1 MLHWLTQLRLAQKF
15 TLLGLLT
22 LAMVAFPSALYLKQT
37 ITDVRQAHRQAEGV
51 PVLMALNMVIQHTQV
66 HRGLSAGVLSGN
78 EGMQQ
83 RRVTAKEAVNQA
95 LGNAAAILVQ
105 NNAPVQEQQRLQ
117 KWQTTWQALEQ
128 AVAAN
133 KVEVADSFA
142 RHTDL
147 IAELMMINEE
157 LLVAYHLQSNEDP
170 ANVALLQAALV
181 QAPQLTEGVGQM
193 RGMGTGFLTQAFLS
207 VDDRGAFRALI
218 SQTTTFQKQVG
229 RFIRRAMTLN
239 PAYQQEL
246 GGLVKTATE
255 LLNESNHLARTEVLE
270 IDLLQYPASDYFN
283 QLTQTIDAINAV
295 RISGA
300 DRLAQVL
307 DANADKQRNLL
318 ITLSVLQTALL
329 IAAVWLALLFVRS
342 ITQPLRRAVDLALAV
357 ADGNLQGADET
368 PDRNEIGELIAAQQQ
383 MRARLRPIVQQVRQ
397 GSDAVALAS
406 AEIAQG
412 NQDLSARTESQA
424 SALEQTAA
432 SMEELSAT
440 VRHNADSAQQASQ
453 LTQTAHSIASQGGQ
467 MVGQMVQTMQG
478 IHDSSRKMGDII
490 GVIDSIAFQ
499 TNILALNAAV
509 EAARAGEQ
517 GRGFAVVAS
526 EVRGL
531 AGRAANAARE
541 IKALINDSTLQVQAG
556 ATLVN
561 HAGDCIAQLVQSV
574 RQVSSIMAEITAATQ
589 EQSQRITEVSHSV
602 GSLEDM
608 TQQNAALVEEGA
620 AAAESLKD
628 QAGRLTQM
636 VHTFRL
642 TREHAQARAWEAPT
656 AAAIAGQAPANQ
668 RIALPRS

>member
-157 LLVAYHLQSNEDP
+157 LLVAYRLQSNEDP

-193 RGMGTGFLTQAFLS
+193 RAMGTGFLTQAFLS

-229 RFIRRAMTLN
+229 RFIQRAMTLN
-239 PAYQQEL
+239 PAYEQEL
-246 GGLVKTATE
+246 GGLIKTATE

-283 QLTQTIDAINAV
+283 KLTQTIEAINAV

-318 ITLSVLQTALL
+318 ITLSVLQTVLL

-526 EVRGL
+526 EVRSL
-531 AGRAANAARE
+531 AGRSAQAAKE
-541 IKALINDSTLQVQAG
+541 IKGLIDASAGKVREGSGLVDRAGSTMTEIVGAVQQVR
-556 ATLVN
+556 V
-561 HAGDCIAQLVQSV
+561 I
-574 RQVSSIMAEITAATQ
+574 IEEITAASQEQRAGIHQVNQAVAQIDQVTQ
-589 EQSQRITEVSHSV
+589 E
-602 GSLEDM
+602 
-608 TQQNAALVEEGA
+608 NAALVEESA
-620 AAAESLKD
+620 AVANALND
-628 QAGRLTQM
+628 QARQLAEL
-636 VHTFRL
+636 VAVFRVPGAS
-642 TREHAQARAWEAPT
+642 AQAGTNQGAGALGQPGRGQEPT
-656 AAAIAGQAPANQ
+656 LRLA
-668 RIALPRS
+668 

>member
-95 LGNAAAILVQ
+95 LGNAAALLAQ
-105 NNAPVQEQQRLQ
+105 NDAPVQEQQRLQ

-157 LLVAYHLQSNEDP
+157 LLVAYRLQSNEDP

-193 RGMGTGFLTQAFLS
+193 RAMGTGFLTQAFLS

-218 SQTTTFQKQVG
+218 SQTATFQKQVG
-229 RFIRRAMTLN
+229 RFIQRAMTLN
-239 PAYQQEL
+239 PAYEQEL

-283 QLTQTIDAINAV
+283 KLTQTIEAINAV

-307 DANADKQRNLL
+307 DANADKQRNVL
-318 ITLSVLQTALL
+318 ITLSVLQTVLL

-526 EVRGL
+526 EVRSL
-531 AGRAANAARE
+531 AGRSAEAAKE
-541 IKALINDSTLQVQAG
+541 IKRLIDDSVQRVGAGNALAQQTGETMQEMVGAIGKVNTIVSAISNASREQAEGVIQVGEAITQM
-556 ATLVN
+556 
-561 HAGDCIAQLVQSV
+561 D
-574 RQVSSIMAEITAATQ
+574 QV
-589 EQSQRITEVSHSV
+589 
-602 GSLEDM
+602 
-608 TQQNAALVEEGA
+608 TQQNAALVEEMA
-620 AAAESLKD
+620 AAATSLNSQSQELV
-628 QAGRLTQM
+628 QAISIFQVEGASGRTQ
-636 VHTFRL
+636 T
-642 TREHAQARAWEAPT
+642 P
-656 AAAIAGQAPANQ
+656 PA
-668 RIALPRS
+668 LLK

>member
-95 LGNAAAILVQ
+95 LGNAAALLAQ
-105 NNAPVQEQQRLQ
+105 NDAPVQEQQRLQ

-128 AVAAN
+128 AVASN

-157 LLVAYHLQSNEDP
+157 LLVAYRLQSNEDP

-193 RGMGTGFLTQAFLS
+193 RAMGTGFLTQAFLS

-218 SQTTTFQKQVG
+218 SQTATFQKQVG
-229 RFIRRAMTLN
+229 RFIQRAMTLN
-239 PAYQQEL
+239 PAYEQEL

-283 QLTQTIDAINAV
+283 KLTQTIEAINAV

-307 DANADKQRNLL
+307 DANADKQRNVL
-318 ITLSVLQTALL
+318 ITLSVLQTVLL

-383 MRARLRPIVQQVRQ
+383 MRARLRPIVQQVRH

-526 EVRGL
+526 EVRSL
-531 AGRAANAARE
+531 AGRSAEAAKE
-541 IKALINDSTLQVQAG
+541 IKRLIDDSVQRVGAGNALAQQTGETMQEMVGAIGKVNTIVSAISNASREQAEGVIQVGEAITQM
-556 ATLVN
+556 
-561 HAGDCIAQLVQSV
+561 D
-574 RQVSSIMAEITAATQ
+574 QV
-589 EQSQRITEVSHSV
+589 
-602 GSLEDM
+602 
-608 TQQNAALVEEGA
+608 TQQNAALVEEMA
-620 AAAESLKD
+620 AAATSLNSQSQELV
-628 QAGRLTQM
+628 QAISIFQVEGASGRTQ
-636 VHTFRL
+636 T
-642 TREHAQARAWEAPT
+642 P
-656 AAAIAGQAPANQ
+656 PA
-668 RIALPRS
+668 LLK

>member
-37 ITDVRQAHRQAEGV
+37 ITDVRQAHRQADGV

-95 LGNAAAILVQ
+95 LGNAAALLVQ
-105 NNAPVQEQQRLQ
+105 NDAPVQEQQRLQ

-128 AVAAN
+128 AVASN

-157 LLVAYHLQSNEDP
+157 LLVAYRLQSNEDP

-193 RGMGTGFLTQAFLS
+193 RAMGTGFLTQAFLS

-218 SQTTTFQKQVG
+218 SQTATFQKQVG
-229 RFIRRAMTLN
+229 RFIQRAMTLN
-239 PAYQQEL
+239 PAYEQEL

-283 QLTQTIDAINAV
+283 KLTQTIEAINAV

-307 DANADKQRNLL
+307 DANADKQRNVL
-318 ITLSVLQTALL
+318 ITLSVLQTVLL

-357 ADGNLQGADET
+357 ADGNLQGADQT

-383 MRARLRPIVQQVRQ
+383 MRARLRPIVQQVRH

-453 LTQTAHSIASQGGQ
+453 LTQTAHSIATQGGQ

-526 EVRGL
+526 EVRSL
-531 AGRAANAARE
+531 AGRSAEAAKE
-541 IKALINDSTLQVQAG
+541 IKRLIDDSVQRVGAGNALAQQTGETMQEMVGAIGKVNTIVSAISNASREQAEGVIQVGEAITQM
-556 ATLVN
+556 
-561 HAGDCIAQLVQSV
+561 D
-574 RQVSSIMAEITAATQ
+574 QV
-589 EQSQRITEVSHSV
+589 
-602 GSLEDM
+602 
-608 TQQNAALVEEGA
+608 TQQNAALVEEMA
-620 AAAESLKD
+620 AAATSLNSQSQELV
-628 QAGRLTQM
+628 QAISIFQVEGASGRT
-636 VHTFRL
+636 
-642 TREHAQARAWEAPT
+642 
-656 AAAIAGQAPANQ
+656 QAPP
-668 RIALPRS
+668 ALLK

>member
-1 MLHWLTQLRLAQKF
+1 
-15 TLLGLLT
+15 
-22 LAMVAFPSALYLKQT
+22 
-37 ITDVRQAHRQAEGV
+37 
-51 PVLMALNMVIQHTQV
+51 
-66 HRGLSAGVLSGN
+66 
-78 EGMQQ
+78 MQQ

-95 LGNAAAILVQ
+95 LGNAAALLVQ
-105 NNAPVQEQQRLQ
+105 NDAPVQEQQRLQ

-128 AVAAN
+128 AVASN

-157 LLVAYHLQSNEDP
+157 LLVAYRLQSNEDP

-193 RGMGTGFLTQAFLS
+193 RAMGTGFLTQAFLS

-218 SQTTTFQKQVG
+218 SQTETFQKQVG
-229 RFIRRAMTLN
+229 RFIQRAMTLN
-239 PAYQQEL
+239 PAYEQEL

-283 QLTQTIDAINAV
+283 KLTQTIEAINAV

-307 DANADKQRNLL
+307 DANADKQRNVL
-318 ITLSVLQTALL
+318 ITLSVLQTVLL

-357 ADGNLQGADET
+357 ADGNLQGADQT

-383 MRARLRPIVQQVRQ
+383 MRARLRPIVQQVRH

-526 EVRGL
+526 EVRSL
-531 AGRAANAARE
+531 AGRSAEAAKE
-541 IKALINDSTLQVQAG
+541 IKRLIDDSVQRVGAGNALAQQTGETMQEMVGAIGKVNTIVSAISNASREQAEGVIQVGEAITQM
-556 ATLVN
+556 
-561 HAGDCIAQLVQSV
+561 D
-574 RQVSSIMAEITAATQ
+574 QV
-589 EQSQRITEVSHSV
+589 
-602 GSLEDM
+602 
-608 TQQNAALVEEGA
+608 TQQNAALVEEMA
-620 AAAESLKD
+620 AAATSLNSQSQELV
-628 QAGRLTQM
+628 QAISIFQVEGASGRT
-636 VHTFRL
+636 
-642 TREHAQARAWEAPT
+642 
-656 AAAIAGQAPANQ
+656 QAPP
-668 RIALPRS
+668 ALLK

>member
-83 RRVTAKEAVNQA
+83 RRVTVKEAVNQA

-193 RGMGTGFLTQAFLS
+193 QAMGTGFLTQAFLS

-218 SQTTTFQKQVG
+218 SQTETFQKQVG
-229 RFIRRAMTLN
+229 RFIQRAMTLN
-239 PAYQQEL
+239 PAYEQEL

-283 QLTQTIDAINAV
+283 KLTQTIDAINAV

-318 ITLSVLQTALL
+318 ITLSVLQTVLL

-526 EVRGL
+526 EVRSL
-531 AGRAANAARE
+531 AGRSAEAAKE
-541 IKALINDSTLQVQAG
+541 IKRLIDDSVQRVGAGNALAQQTGETMQEMVGAIGKVNTIVSAISNASREQAEGVMQVGEAITQM
-556 ATLVN
+556 
-561 HAGDCIAQLVQSV
+561 D
-574 RQVSSIMAEITAATQ
+574 QV
-589 EQSQRITEVSHSV
+589 
-602 GSLEDM
+602 
-608 TQQNAALVEEGA
+608 TQQNAALVEEMA
-620 AAAESLKD
+620 AAATSLNSQSQELV
-628 QAGRLTQM
+628 QAISIFQVEGASGHR
-636 VHTFRL
+636 
-642 TREHAQARAWEAPT
+642 
-656 AAAIAGQAPANQ
+656 QAPL
-668 RIALPRS
+668 ALLK

>member
-37 ITDVRQAHRQAEGV
+37 ITDVRQAHRQADGV

-193 RGMGTGFLTQAFLS
+193 RAMGTGFLTQAFLS

-218 SQTTTFQKQVG
+218 SQTETFQKQVR
-229 RFIRRAMTLN
+229 RFIQRAMTLN
-239 PAYQQEL
+239 PAYEQEL

-283 QLTQTIDAINAV
+283 KLTQTIEAINAV

-357 ADGNLQGADET
+357 AEGNLQGADET

-383 MRARLRPIVQQVRQ
+383 MRARLRPIVQQVRH

-453 LTQTAHSIASQGGQ
+453 LTQTAHSIATQGGQ

-526 EVRGL
+526 EVRSL
-531 AGRAANAARE
+531 AGRSAEAAKE
-541 IKALINDSTLQVQAG
+541 IKRLIDDSVQRVGAGNALAQQTGETMQEMVGAIGKVNTIVSAISNASREQAEGVIQVGEAITQM
-556 ATLVN
+556 
-561 HAGDCIAQLVQSV
+561 D
-574 RQVSSIMAEITAATQ
+574 QV
-589 EQSQRITEVSHSV
+589 
-602 GSLEDM
+602 
-608 TQQNAALVEEGA
+608 TQQNAALVEEMA
-620 AAAESLKD
+620 AAATSLNSQSQELV
-628 QAGRLTQM
+628 QAISIFQVEGASGHR
-636 VHTFRL
+636 
-642 TREHAQARAWEAPT
+642 
-656 AAAIAGQAPANQ
+656 QAPL
-668 RIALPRS
+668 ALLK

>member
-66 HRGLSAGVLSGN
+66 HWGLSAGVLSGN

-157 LLVAYHLQSNEDP
+157 LLVAYRLQSNEDP

-193 RGMGTGFLTQAFLS
+193 RAMGTGFLTQAFLS

-229 RFIRRAMTLN
+229 RFIQRAMTLN

-283 QLTQTIDAINAV
+283 KLTQTIEAINAV

-526 EVRGL
+526 EVRSL
-531 AGRAANAARE
+531 AGRSAEAAKE
-541 IKALINDSTLQVQAG
+541 IKRLIDDSVQRVGAGNALAQQTGETMQEMVGAIGKVNTIVSAISNASREQAEGVIQVGEAITQM
-556 ATLVN
+556 
-561 HAGDCIAQLVQSV
+561 D
-574 RQVSSIMAEITAATQ
+574 QV
-589 EQSQRITEVSHSV
+589 
-602 GSLEDM
+602 
-608 TQQNAALVEEGA
+608 TQQNAALVEEMA
-620 AAAESLKD
+620 AAATSLNSQSQELV
-628 QAGRLTQM
+628 QAISIFQVEGASGHR
-636 VHTFRL
+636 
-642 TREHAQARAWEAPT
+642 
-656 AAAIAGQAPANQ
+656 QAPP
-668 RIALPRS
+668 ALLK

>member
-1 MLHWLTQLRLAQKF
+1 
-15 TLLGLLT
+15 
-22 LAMVAFPSALYLKQT
+22 
-37 ITDVRQAHRQAEGV
+37 
-51 PVLMALNMVIQHTQV
+51 
-66 HRGLSAGVLSGN
+66 
-78 EGMQQ
+78 MQQ

-95 LGNAAAILVQ
+95 LGNAAALLVQ
-105 NNAPVQEQQRLQ
+105 NDAPVQEQQRLQ

-133 KVEVADSFA
+133 KVEEADSFA

-157 LLVAYHLQSNEDP
+157 LLVAYRLQSNEDP

-193 RGMGTGFLTQAFLS
+193 RAMGTGFLTQAFLS

-218 SQTTTFQKQVG
+218 SQTETFQKQVG
-229 RFIRRAMTLN
+229 RFIQRAMTLN
-239 PAYQQEL
+239 PAYEQEL

-283 QLTQTIDAINAV
+283 KLTQTIEAINAV

-318 ITLSVLQTALL
+318 ITLSVLQTVLL

-357 ADGNLQGADET
+357 ADGNLQGADQT

-383 MRARLRPIVQQVRQ
+383 MRARLRPIVQQVRH

-453 LTQTAHSIASQGGQ
+453 LTQTAHSIATQGGQ

-526 EVRGL
+526 EVRSL
-531 AGRAANAARE
+531 AGRSAEAAKE
-541 IKALINDSTLQVQAG
+541 IKRLIDDSVQRVGAGNALAQQTGETMQEMVGAIGKVNTIVSAISNASREQAEGVIQVGEAITQM
-556 ATLVN
+556 
-561 HAGDCIAQLVQSV
+561 D
-574 RQVSSIMAEITAATQ
+574 QV
-589 EQSQRITEVSHSV
+589 
-602 GSLEDM
+602 
-608 TQQNAALVEEGA
+608 TQQNAALVEEMA
-620 AAAESLKD
+620 AAATSLNSQSQELV
-628 QAGRLTQM
+628 QAISIFQVEGASGRT
-636 VHTFRL
+636 
-642 TREHAQARAWEAPT
+642 
-656 AAAIAGQAPANQ
+656 QAPP
-668 RIALPRS
+668 ALLK

>member
-105 NNAPVQEQQRLQ
+105 NDAPVQEQQRLQ

-128 AVAAN
+128 AVATN

-157 LLVAYHLQSNEDP
+157 LLVAYRLQSNEDP

-193 RGMGTGFLTQAFLS
+193 RAMGTGFLTQAFLS

-218 SQTTTFQKQVG
+218 SQTATFQKQVG
-229 RFIRRAMTLN
+229 RFIQRAMTLN
-239 PAYQQEL
+239 PAYEQEL

-283 QLTQTIDAINAV
+283 KLTQTIEAINAV

-307 DANADKQRNLL
+307 DANADKQRNVL
-318 ITLSVLQTALL
+318 ITLSVLQTVLL

-357 ADGNLQGADET
+357 ADGNLQGADQT

-383 MRARLRPIVQQVRQ
+383 MRARLRPIVQQVRH

-453 LTQTAHSIASQGGQ
+453 LTQTAHSIATQGGQ

-526 EVRGL
+526 EVRSL
-531 AGRAANAARE
+531 AGRSAEAAKE
-541 IKALINDSTLQVQAG
+541 IKRLIDDSVQRVGAGNALAQQTGETMQEMVGAIGKVNTIVSAISNASREQAEGVIQVGEAITQM
-556 ATLVN
+556 
-561 HAGDCIAQLVQSV
+561 D
-574 RQVSSIMAEITAATQ
+574 QV
-589 EQSQRITEVSHSV
+589 
-602 GSLEDM
+602 
-608 TQQNAALVEEGA
+608 TQQNAALVEEMA
-620 AAAESLKD
+620 AAATSLNSQSQELV
-628 QAGRLTQM
+628 QAISIFQVEGASGRT
-636 VHTFRL
+636 
-642 TREHAQARAWEAPT
+642 
-656 AAAIAGQAPANQ
+656 QAPP
-668 RIALPRS
+668 ALLK

>member
-157 LLVAYHLQSNEDP
+157 LLVAYRLQSNEDP

-193 RGMGTGFLTQAFLS
+193 RAMGTGFLTQAFLS

-229 RFIRRAMTLN
+229 RFIQRAMTLN

-283 QLTQTIDAINAV
+283 KLTQTIDAINAV

-526 EVRGL
+526 EVRSL
-531 AGRAANAARE
+531 AGRSAEAAKE
-541 IKALINDSTLQVQAG
+541 IKRLIDDSVQRVGAGNALAQQTGETMQEMVGAIGKVNTIVSAISNASREQAEGVIQVGEAITQM
-556 ATLVN
+556 
-561 HAGDCIAQLVQSV
+561 D
-574 RQVSSIMAEITAATQ
+574 QV
-589 EQSQRITEVSHSV
+589 
-602 GSLEDM
+602 
-608 TQQNAALVEEGA
+608 TQQNAALVEEMA
-620 AAAESLKD
+620 AAATSLNSQSQELV
-628 QAGRLTQM
+628 QAISIFQVEGASGRTQ
-636 VHTFRL
+636 T
-642 TREHAQARAWEAPT
+642 P
-656 AAAIAGQAPANQ
+656 PA
-668 RIALPRS
+668 LLK

>member
-37 ITDVRQAHRQAEGV
+37 ITDVRQAHRQADGV

-95 LGNAAAILVQ
+95 LGNAAALLAQ
-105 NNAPVQEQQRLQ
+105 NDAPVQEQQRLQ

-128 AVAAN
+128 AVASN

-157 LLVAYHLQSNEDP
+157 LLVAYRLQSNEDP

-193 RGMGTGFLTQAFLS
+193 RAMGTGFLTQAFLS

-218 SQTTTFQKQVG
+218 SQTATFQKQVG
-229 RFIRRAMTLN
+229 RFIQRAMTLN
-239 PAYQQEL
+239 PAYEQEL

-283 QLTQTIDAINAV
+283 KLTQTIEAINAV

-307 DANADKQRNLL
+307 DANADKQRNVL
-318 ITLSVLQTALL
+318 ITLSVLQTVLL

-357 ADGNLQGADET
+357 ADGNLQGADQT

-383 MRARLRPIVQQVRQ
+383 MRARLRPIVQQVRH

-526 EVRGL
+526 EVRSL
-531 AGRAANAARE
+531 AGRSAEAAKE
-541 IKALINDSTLQVQAG
+541 IKRLIDDSVQRVGAGNALAQQTGETMQEMVGAIGKVNTIVSAISNASREQAEGVIQVGEAITQM
-556 ATLVN
+556 
-561 HAGDCIAQLVQSV
+561 D
-574 RQVSSIMAEITAATQ
+574 QV
-589 EQSQRITEVSHSV
+589 
-602 GSLEDM
+602 
-608 TQQNAALVEEGA
+608 TQQNAALVEEMA
-620 AAAESLKD
+620 AAATSLNSQSQELV
-628 QAGRLTQM
+628 QAISIFQVEGASGRT
-636 VHTFRL
+636 
-642 TREHAQARAWEAPT
+642 
-656 AAAIAGQAPANQ
+656 QAPP
-668 RIALPRS
+668 ALLK

>member
-37 ITDVRQAHRQAEGV
+37 ITDVRQAHRQADGV

-157 LLVAYHLQSNEDP
+157 LLVAYRLQSNEDP

-193 RGMGTGFLTQAFLS
+193 RAMGTGFLTQAFLS
-207 VDDRGAFRALI
+207 VDDRGAFRAFI

-229 RFIRRAMTLN
+229 RFIQRAMTLN
-239 PAYQQEL
+239 PAYEQEL
-246 GGLVKTATE
+246 GGLIKTATE

-283 QLTQTIDAINAV
+283 KLTQTIEAINAV

-368 PDRNEIGELIAAQQQ
+368 PDRNEVGELIAAQQQ

-526 EVRGL
+526 EVRSL
-531 AGRAANAARE
+531 AGRSAEAAKE
-541 IKALINDSTLQVQAG
+541 IKRLIDDSVQRVGAGNALAQQTGETMQEMVGAIGKVNTIVSAISNASREQAEGVIQVGEAITQM
-556 ATLVN
+556 
-561 HAGDCIAQLVQSV
+561 D
-574 RQVSSIMAEITAATQ
+574 QV
-589 EQSQRITEVSHSV
+589 
-602 GSLEDM
+602 
-608 TQQNAALVEEGA
+608 TQQNAALVEEMA
-620 AAAESLKD
+620 AAATSLNSQSQELV
-628 QAGRLTQM
+628 QAISIFQVEGASGRT
-636 VHTFRL
+636 
-642 TREHAQARAWEAPT
+642 
-656 AAAIAGQAPANQ
+656 QAPP
-668 RIALPRS
+668 ALLK

>member
-1 MLHWLTQLRLAQKF
+1 
-15 TLLGLLT
+15 
-22 LAMVAFPSALYLKQT
+22 
-37 ITDVRQAHRQAEGV
+37 
-51 PVLMALNMVIQHTQV
+51 MALNMVIQHTQV

-157 LLVAYHLQSNEDP
+157 LLVAYRLQSNEDP

-193 RGMGTGFLTQAFLS
+193 QAMGTGFLTQAFLS

-229 RFIRRAMTLN
+229 RFIQRAMTLN
-239 PAYQQEL
+239 PAYEQEL
-246 GGLVKTATE
+246 GGLIKTATE

-283 QLTQTIDAINAV
+283 KLTQTIEAINAV

-318 ITLSVLQTALL
+318 ITLSVLQTVLL

-526 EVRGL
+526 EVRSL
-531 AGRAANAARE
+531 AGRSAEAAKE
-541 IKALINDSTLQVQAG
+541 IKRLIDDSVQRVGAGNALAQQTGETMQEMVGAIGKVNTIVSAISNASREQAEGVIQVGEAITQM
-556 ATLVN
+556 
-561 HAGDCIAQLVQSV
+561 D
-574 RQVSSIMAEITAATQ
+574 QV
-589 EQSQRITEVSHSV
+589 
-602 GSLEDM
+602 
-608 TQQNAALVEEGA
+608 TQQNAALVEEMA
-620 AAAESLKD
+620 AAATSLNSQSQELV
-628 QAGRLTQM
+628 QAISIFQVEGASGRT
-636 VHTFRL
+636 
-642 TREHAQARAWEAPT
+642 
-656 AAAIAGQAPANQ
+656 QAPP
-668 RIALPRS
+668 ALLK

>member
-157 LLVAYHLQSNEDP
+157 LLVAYRLQSNEDP

-193 RGMGTGFLTQAFLS
+193 RAMGTGFLTQAFLS

-229 RFIRRAMTLN
+229 RFIQRAMTLN

-283 QLTQTIDAINAV
+283 KLTQTIDAINAV

-307 DANADKQRNLL
+307 DANADKQRNVL
-318 ITLSVLQTALL
+318 IRCAANPAVQGRVKSADGKAVLVDWIGFNAAS
-329 IAAVWLALLFVRS
+329 AAVRC
-342 ITQPLRRAVDLALAV
+342 T
-357 ADGNLQGADET
+357 
-368 PDRNEIGELIAAQQQ
+368 GE
-383 MRARLRPIVQQVRQ
+383 
-397 GSDAVALAS
+397 
-406 AEIAQG
+406 
-412 NQDLSARTESQA
+412 
-424 SALEQTAA
+424 
-432 SMEELSAT
+432 
-440 VRHNADSAQQASQ
+440 
-453 LTQTAHSIASQGGQ
+453 
-467 MVGQMVQTMQG
+467 
-478 IHDSSRKMGDII
+478 
-490 GVIDSIAFQ
+490 
-499 TNILALNAAV
+499 
-509 EAARAGEQ
+509 
-517 GRGFAVVAS
+517 
-526 EVRGL
+526 
-531 AGRAANAARE
+531 
-541 IKALINDSTLQVQAG
+541 
-556 ATLVN
+556 
-561 HAGDCIAQLVQSV
+561 
-574 RQVSSIMAEITAATQ
+574 
-589 EQSQRITEVSHSV
+589 
-602 GSLEDM
+602 
-608 TQQNAALVEEGA
+608 
-620 AAAESLKD
+620 
-628 QAGRLTQM
+628 
-636 VHTFRL
+636 
-642 TREHAQARAWEAPT
+642 
-656 AAAIAGQAPANQ
+656 
-668 RIALPRS
+668 